1 MKKLFRTLI
10 AVTLLAAPAGHPRRF
25 NVFKPLASR
34 VQVIGPG
41 LPLTAL
47 RRSDLA
53 RLTVKDL
60 RKLASTMKI
69 KGRSKARRKA
79 ELVTLIQKAGVR

>member
-1 MKKLFRTLI
+1 MKKIFRTLV
-10 AVTLLAAPAGHPRRF
+10 AVTLLAAPAGHLRRF
-25 NVFKPLASR
+25 NVFKSLASR

-41 LPLTAL
+41 GPDLT
-47 RRSDLA
+47 

-69 KGRSKARRKA
+69 TGRSKARRKA
-79 ELVTLIQKAGVR
+79 DLVALITKAGVK

>member
-1 MKKLFRTLI
+1 MKKIFRTLV

-25 NVFKPLASR
+25 NVFKPLSSR

-41 LPLTAL
+41 GPDLT
-47 RRSDLA
+47 

-69 KGRSKARRKA
+69 TGRSKARRKA
-79 ELVTLIQKAGVR
+79 ELITLIQKAGAK